1 MAWHAGLVVS
11 VVLRRD
17 VVNDGATQPDPGGHG
32 TFMAGL
38 IAAHG
43 STFKGV
49 APDAKLVSLRVLD
62 ASGKG
67 KLHAVLAGFDWLLKN
82 HGAYRI
88 GVLNLSLGAPQA
100 TTYHKELMAGVVESA
115 WFAGI
120 AVIAA
125 GRRITGSNTPGADA
139 ARSLSVQP
147 ARVNMG
153 LRPSLVLVKVLA
165 ENGSLA
171 GGLVRWETVSWET
184 VSWEAVTWESVT
196 WESVTWEGVAWESV
210 AWEGLP

>member
-1 MAWHAGLVVS
+1 VGSLADQGTPGSGDDRESVFSGRGPTKDGFTKPDVLAPGEHVASLRITGTWLDREAPEESGSRQSAPGYARLTGTSASTALV
-11 VVLRRD
+11 
-17 VVNDGATQPDPGGHG
+17 A
-32 TFMAGL
+32 
-38 IAAHG
+38 
-43 STFKGV
+43 GV
-49 APDAKLVSLRVLD
+49 AALVLQAHRSYSPTEV
-62 ASGKG
+62 KG
-67 KLHAVLAGFDWLLKN
+67 ALV
-82 HGAYRI
+82 
-88 GVLNLSLGAPQA
+88 
-100 TTYHKELMAGVVESA
+100 
-115 WFAGI
+115 
-120 AVIAA
+120 AA